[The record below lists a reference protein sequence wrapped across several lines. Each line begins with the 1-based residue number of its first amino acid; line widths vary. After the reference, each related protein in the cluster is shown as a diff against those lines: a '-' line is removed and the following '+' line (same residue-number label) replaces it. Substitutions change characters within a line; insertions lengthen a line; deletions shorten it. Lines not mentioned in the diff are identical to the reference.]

1 VYFRWLFDN
10 GVFPS
15 CLIFSSSFNEVESS
29 LFRGA
34 GQAVV
39 VVFLIGVRRYPS
51 PSLFGS
57 VSLFFRQSLLFE
69 HNKNRKKRILLLLSA
84 LTLENPILKN
94 KTKQKKVDSWRMKGS
109 PSPSSPKKERRDF
122 SAGPSDEE
130 VNTQNYIY
138 ILDVQSDMHGSLLD
152 RLYSYTCISLLSL
165 SLLLF
170 LPFFSSYTYT
180 PKSIAYTRP

>member
-1 VYFRWLFDN
+1 MCVYFRWLFDN

-109 PSPSSPKKERRDF
+109 PSLQPPQKREKGLFCRPFRRRSQYPKLHLYIRRPIRH
-122 SAGPSDEE
+122 AWLTLG
-130 VNTQNYIY
+130 
-138 ILDVQSDMHGSLLD
+138 
-152 RLYSYTCISLLSL
+152 
-165 SLLLF
+165 
-170 LPFFSSYTYT
+170 
-180 PKSIAYTRP
+180 

>member
-1 VYFRWLFDN
+1 MYFRRLFDN

-69 HNKNRKKRILLLLSA
+69 HNKNRKIEKKNPPPPPLCIDFGKSNFKKQNETKEGRQ
-84 LTLENPILKN
+84 LENERLSVP
-94 KTKQKKVDSWRMKGS
+94 
-109 PSPSSPKKERRDF
+109 PAAPKKRE
-122 SAGPSDEE
+122 G
-130 VNTQNYIY
+130 T
-138 ILDVQSDMHGSLLD
+138 
-152 RLYSYTCISLLSL
+152 
-165 SLLLF
+165 F
-170 LPFFSSYTYT
+170 LPALQTK
-180 PKSIAYTRP
+180 KSIPKTTSIY

>member
-1 VYFRWLFDN
+1 VYFRRLFDN

-69 HNKNRKKRILLLLSA
+69 HNQNRKIEKKNPPPLCIDFGKSNFKKQNETKEGRQLENERLSVPPAQKKRENLGLFCRPFRRRSQYPKLHLYIRRPIRHA
-84 LTLENPILKN
+84 WLTL
-94 KTKQKKVDSWRMKGS
+94 G
-109 PSPSSPKKERRDF
+109 
-122 SAGPSDEE
+122 
-130 VNTQNYIY
+130 
-138 ILDVQSDMHGSLLD
+138 
-152 RLYSYTCISLLSL
+152 
-165 SLLLF
+165 
-170 LPFFSSYTYT
+170 
-180 PKSIAYTRP
+180 